1 MIDYSESKVLHVA
14 AHVVGNGVNGEKLKL
29 SSEALEAEDDVL
41 QSVLLTYFLSSFNT
55 LEYYRFIFTNDQ
67 IAENALYKS
76 VSEIFG
82 NPYSLHENSI
92 NIASHLYAVTL
103 LPNIKSGDLY
113 VAYLSGVRIQN
124 QVCNAIGIFKSE
136 NKDSYLKLN
145 TTTPS
150 FKLKSDNGIN
160 IRKLDKG
167 CLILDV
173 EQEDGYKILVVDN
186 RNANEAQ
193 FWMNDFLQVKPLA
206 DNFHHTQNFM
216 NLTRQYVDEQLD
228 EEFSV
233 SKADKIELLNRSRNF
248 FKTKDQFNQH
258 EFEAEVLEDPSVIE
272 SFRNYEN
279 TLISRN
285 ESDIVDNFEISA
297 HAVKKQ
303 LRVFKSVLK
312 LDKNFH
318 IYIHG
323 NRQLIEKG
331 FDEDVNKHYYKIYF
345 DEET

>member
-1 MIDYSESKVLHVA
+1 MIDYSESKVLHVS

-29 SSEALEAEDDVL
+29 SSETLETEDDAL
-41 QSVLLTYFLSSFNT
+41 QNVLLTYFLSSFNAF
-55 LEYYRFIFTNDQ
+55 EYYRFTFTNDQ
-67 IAENALYKS
+67 IAENGLYKL
-76 VSEIFG
+76 VSEIFED
-82 NPYSLHENSI
+82 PDSLHENSI

-124 QVCNAIGIFKSE
+124 QVYNAIGIFKSE

-150 FKLKSDNGIN
+150 FKLKADNGIN

-173 EQEDGYKILVVDN
+173 EQEEGYKILVVDN
-186 RNANEAQ
+186 RNANEAH

-272 SFRNYEN
+272 SFRNYES

-331 FDEDVNKHYYKIYF
+331 FDEDIKKHYYKIYF